1 MILFKTLTVNWT
13 TDANETSWQNGGN
26 DDNVDDVDDKDQEE

>member
-1 MILFKTLTVNWT
+1 MIVFKTLTANWT